1 MIPVDVCRREELEKE
16 RERELESQPA
26 LGAEER
32 IEEGVRVGD
41 RGRALGRGV

>member
-16 RERELESQPA
+16 RELRSQPA